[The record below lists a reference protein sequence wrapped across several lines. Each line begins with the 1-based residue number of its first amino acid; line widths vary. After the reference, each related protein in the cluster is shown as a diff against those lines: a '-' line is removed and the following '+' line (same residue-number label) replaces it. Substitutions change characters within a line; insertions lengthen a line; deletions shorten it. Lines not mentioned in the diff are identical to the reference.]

1 MSVISK
7 NKKTKNAQALGAGTY
22 TFLIISVI
30 LSVFPLFWM
39 LIAATNKSV
48 DVISGTLIP
57 GSNLVANYHKLVETT
72 NLWQAMWNSFKYA
85 GMMTIISL
93 IVCSIAGYGFEIYH
107 DKHKDR
113 LFSILLLAM
122 MIPFAALMIPLYQMV
137 AKFGLLNSTAGFIL
151 PTISTPFLIML
162 FRQNSRSFPHE
173 IIDAARIDGLG
184 EFRIFTH
191 IYIPTQKAVFAA
203 AVTVVFMNGWNNFL
217 WPKIIMQSN
226 DSISMPM
233 LIASLQSGYV
243 TDYGVLMLSVLFC
256 ILPMLVIFFA
266 MQRYF
271 TQGITGSIK

>member
-1 MSVISK
+1 MSVINI
-7 NKKTKNAQALGAGTY
+7 NKKTKSTQSLGVGTY
-22 TFLIISVI
+22 TFLIVAVI

-39 LIAATNKSV
+39 VIAATNKSV

-57 GSNLVANYHKLVETT
+57 GSNLATNYKNLIGST

-85 GMMTIISL
+85 GIMTVLSL
-93 IVCSIAGYGFEIYH
+93 LVCSIAGYGFEIYH

-113 LFSILLLAM
+113 LFSFLLLAM
-122 MIPFAALMIPLYQMV
+122 MIPFAAVMIPLYQMV
-137 AKFGLLNSTAGFIL
+137 SEYGLLNSTAGFVL

-173 IIDAARIDGLG
+173 IIDAARIDGLSEIG
-184 EFRIFTH
+184 IFIR

-203 AVTVVFMNGWNNFL
+203 AVTVVFMNGWNNYL

-233 LIASLQSGYV
+233 LIAGLQSGYV

-256 ILPMLVIFFA
+256 ILPMLIIFFA